1 MAIGFNRKNKST
13 NTNSLKPSSIIPP
26 VSSSYRI
33 SFWHYLLFRNGDE
46 ISVIWGRFW
55 GPRPKVFG
63 YEKPF
68 VSRNE
73 RIFTAHQVHLSRFV
87 V

>member
-1 MAIGFNRKNKST
+1 MAIGLNRKST
-13 NTNSLKPSSIIPP
+13 DTNSSKPSSIIPP

-33 SFWHYLLFRNGDE
+33 LFWHFHLFRNGDE

-73 RIFTAHQVHLSRFV
+73 RILTAHQVHLSRFV